1 MMPLLSEVIELA
13 EERMYHILYKF
24 SRFQVLESS
33 IRAFYMCLVRLS
45 CADSTFDVYIPALI
59 FASVAGHVT
68 EGTPWKITIPIVET

>member
-33 IRAFYMCLVRLS
+33 IRACYMCLVRLS
-45 CADSTFDVYIPALI
+45 CADSVSKKAIDILEVNILVDVVAYTPPL
-59 FASVAGHVT
+59 ASRHRR
-68 EGTPWKITIPIVET
+68 